1 MNIVTSKKKIVD
13 KLVQECSENIDDSE
27 MIFNIT
33 LNDYENTC
41 GSCTIYTVLFAI
53 ASSIIIGIS
62 STFTYFHWYLK
73 KIVLEQWFIKHVNDN
88 SRKRI
93 I

>member
-1 MNIVTSKKKIVD
+1 
-13 KLVQECSENIDDSE
+13 

-33 LNDYENTC
+33 LNDYKNAC

-73 KIVLEQWFIKHVNDN
+73 KIVLEQRFIKHVNDN